1 MIRDYFRIAT
11 LNLRKRRLRS
21 WLTMIGIFIGVA
33 AVISL
38 IGLGEGLR
46 TAISSQFGFLGSDIL
61 SIQASG
67 SDLAGPPGSGVVDA
81 LDNKLIDKLERL
93 NGVKASYNRYI
104 ESGII
109 EFKDTQTMG
118 ILTTV
123 PGGVDRKTFERL
135 LNLDTEEGR
144 LLDDRDT
151 RKVLL
156 GYNYAEEVVF
166 GSENVFSKGIHTGD
180 KISIND
186 EQFEVVGV
194 LEKSGNLMLDGAAFL
209 NENVF
214 LEIFG
219 DDGTTDIIAVQVE
232 DEKDIATTKESIE
245 KLLRRERD
253 VKKGEE
259 DFSVESPQKILE
271 SLNST
276 LFAVQLFVYIIASIS
291 IVVGGIGIMNT
302 MYTAVLERTKEI
314 GIMKAIGATNTT
326 IFILFFI
333 ESGFL
338 GMIGG
343 LIGIIIGMVLA
354 YGLAAIGK
362 LALGSELIQVY
373 IPLYLILGALTGSFM
388 LGTIFG
394 VIPAMQ
400 ASKLQP
406 VDALRSK

>member
-11 LNLRKRRLRS
+11 LNLRKRKLRS

-67 SDLAGPPGSGVVDA
+67 LNYAGSPGSGVIDP
-81 LDNKLIDKLERL
+81 LDNKLVDKIERIR
-93 NGVKASYNRYI
+93 GVESAYNRYI
-104 ESGII
+104 EIATF
-109 EFKDTQTMG
+109 EFKDAQTFG
-118 ILTTV
+118 PITTI
-123 PGGVDRKTFERL
+123 PEGVDRKTFERL
-135 LNLDTEEGR
+135 LNLETMEGR
-144 LLDDRDT
+144 MLTDT
-151 RKVLL
+151 DNRRVLL
-156 GYNYAEEVVF
+156 GYNYAKQVVF
-166 GSENVFSKGIHTGD
+166 GEDNVFKKGIHAGD
-180 KISIND
+180 KLYIND

-194 LEKSGNLMLDGAAFL
+194 LEKSGNFMFDGAAFL

-214 LEIFG
+214 LDMFG
-219 DDGTTDIIAVQVE
+219 DDGTTDIIAVKVE
-232 DEKDIATTKESIE
+232 DENKVEMVKESIE
-245 KLLRRERD
+245 KLLRKERN

-259 DFSVESPQKILE
+259 DFVVQSPQKILE
-271 SLNST
+271 TLNST
-276 LFAVQLFVYIIASIS
+276 LFAVQLFVYIIAGIS

-314 GIMKAIGATNTT
+314 GIMKAIGAKNST
-326 IFILFFI
+326 IFTLFFI

-338 GMIGG
+338 GMVGG
-343 LIGIIIGMVLA
+343 LIGIALGMVLA
-354 YGLAAIGK
+354 YGLATVGK
-362 LALGSELIQVY
+362 LALGSELIQVH
-373 IPLYLILGALTGSFM
+373 IPFYLVLGALTGSFM
-388 LGTIFG
+388 LGTFFG
-394 VIPAMQ
+394 VIPATQ

>member
-11 LNLRKRRLRS
+11 LNLTKRRLRS

-93 NGVKASYNRYI
+93 NGVKGSYNRYI

-109 EFKDTQTMG
+109 EFKDTQTIG
-118 ILTTV
+118 VLTTV
-123 PGGVDRKTFERL
+123 PGGVDRKTFERI

-144 LLDDRDT
+144 LLDDRDN

-219 DDGTTDIIAVQVE
+219 DDGTTDVIAVQVE
-232 DEKDIATTKESIE
+232 DEKDIVTTKESIE

-276 LFAVQLFVYIIASIS
+276 LFAVQLFV
-291 IVVGGIGIMNT
+291 G
-302 MYTAVLERTKEI
+302 
-314 GIMKAIGATNTT
+314 
-326 IFILFFI
+326 
-333 ESGFL
+333 
-338 GMIGG
+338 
-343 LIGIIIGMVLA
+343 
-354 YGLAAIGK
+354 
-362 LALGSELIQVY
+362 
-373 IPLYLILGALTGSFM
+373 
-388 LGTIFG
+388 
-394 VIPAMQ
+394 
-400 ASKLQP
+400 
-406 VDALRSK
+406 